1 MRVLKALGLHK
12 NTAQTAK
19 DRLHIII
26 AQQRSEGNSPDYLP
40 QLRQEIMQVIAKHTQ
55 VNLDNIHVDLQT
67 KDNNAVLELNVTLPE
82 LAAQ

>member
-12 NTAQTAK
+12 STAQTAK

-40 QLRQEIMQVIAKHTQ
+40 QLRQEIMEVIAKHTQ
-55 VNLDNIHVDLQT
+55 VDIDNIHVDLQT
-67 KDNNAVLELNVTLPE
+67 KDNNAVLELNVMFPE
-82 LAAQ
+82 QVTP

>member
-12 NTAQTAK
+12 STAQTAK

-40 QLRQEIMQVIAKHTQ
+40 QLRQEIM
-55 VNLDNIHVDLQT
+55 
-67 KDNNAVLELNVTLPE
+67 
-82 LAAQ
+82 

>member
-12 NTAQTAK
+12 STAQTAK

-55 VNLDNIHVDLQT
+55 VDLDNIHVDLQT
-67 KDNNAVLELNVTLPE
+67 KDNNAVLELNVMFPE
-82 LAAQ
+82 QVTP